1 MKKHRWE
8 RVSLEECRRR
18 VTADF
23 EWEMGITEALR
34 NDPDEEMLD
43 RIAKARKALE
53 PHIEGCTKFLFTQV
67 NR

>member
-1 MKKHRWE
+1 MRRE
-8 RVSLEECRRR
+8 RISIEECRRR

-23 EWEMGITEALR
+23 EGEMGITEALQ
-34 NDPDEEMLD
+34 NDPDEEMLE

-53 PHIEGCTKFLFTQV
+53 PHIEGCTKFLYTQM